1 MLMVPSG
8 VNDQRLQE
16 AGFMFNVEKSVWY
29 HQGTEFGRR
38 KADSEERSV
47 ERLVSYLEV
56 RPDWPQSPGCSNKT
70 VIISRNCEAEAGV
83 RG

>member
-1 MLMVPSG
+1 MVPSG
-8 VNDQRLQE
+8 VNDLKLQD

-56 RPDWPQSPGCSNKT
+56 RPDCPGLW
-70 VIISRNCEAEAGV
+70 
-83 RG
+83 

>member
-56 RPDWPQSPGCSNKT
+56 RLAWPQS
-70 VIISRNCEAEAGV
+70 EATEIKLK
-83 RG
+83 

>member
-8 VNDQRLQE
+8 VNEMKLQD
-16 AGFMFNVEKSVWY
+16 AGFMFNVEKNVWY

-38 KADSEERSV
+38 KADNEEKSV

-56 RPDWPQSPGCSNKT
+56 SLTMALT
-70 VIISRNCEAEAGV
+70 VTNNY
-83 RG
+83 

>member
-56 RPDWPQSPGCSNKT
+56 RPDCPGCGNKT
-70 VIISRNCEAEAGV
+70 HHFRSCEAEAGV
-83 RG
+83 PG

>member
-8 VNDQRLQE
+8 VSDLKLQD
-16 AGFMFNVEKSVWY
+16 AGFMFNVEKNVWY

-38 KADSEERSV
+38 KADTEERSV

-56 RPDWPQSPGCSNKT
+56 RPDWLQ
-70 VIISRNCEAEAGV
+70 AGLQNETYHF
-83 RG
+83 

>member
-8 VNDQRLQE
+8 VPDLKLQD
-16 AGFMFNVEKSVWY
+16 AGFMFNVEKKVWY

-38 KADSEERSV
+38 KADTEERSV

-56 RPDWPQSPGCSNKT
+56 RPDCPGLW
-70 VIISRNCEAEAGV
+70 
-83 RG
+83 

>member
-8 VNDQRLQE
+8 VNEMKLQD
-16 AGFMFNVEKSVWY
+16 AGFMFNVEKNVWY

-38 KADSEERSV
+38 KADNEEKSV

-56 RPDWPQSPGCSNKT
+56 SLTMALT
-70 VIISRNCEAEAGV
+70 VNNNYSFLL
-83 RG
+83 